1 MATNPFDISGLDH
14 VVLRC
19 AHLEKTLRFYRD
31 VLGCEVERVVEDIG
45 LYQLRAGSALI
56 DLVPIGSKLGGNSAP
71 EQARANMAHFCLQL
85 ARPDW
90 DRIREALRGHGVAWE
105 EPKRRYG
112 ATGFGL
118 SIYLTDPE
126 GNGVELK
133 SVETIP

>member
-1 MATNPFDISGLDH
+1 MNPIQVRGLDH
-14 VVLRC
+14 IVLRC
-19 AHLEKTLRFYRD
+19 AHLDATLAFYQG
-31 VLGCEVERVVEDIG
+31 VLGCRLERVVEDVG

-56 DLVPIGSKLGGNSAP
+56 DLVPIGSSLGGDTAP
-71 EQARANMAHFCLQL
+71 DQEKANVAHFCLQL
-85 ARPDW
+85 TDPDW
-90 DRIREALRGHGVAWE
+90 AQIRALLNQYDVAWQ